1 MEEGL
6 KEPLEIVERTLSA
19 AAEVSRQPRFETG
32 EVYQSVLRWVTDA
45 SMQEPTYGSDS
56 RKRDTWL
63 RRFWRREPHLAG
75 VLDSVTAIDKN
86 RSWTLTGGR
95 NQVARYQR
103 VLRDVEGGQGWRFF
117 ASEQSLAYYTSD
129 IGAITEVGRDGE
141 DGPLRSLFHVD
152 STRCR
157 LLGNPE
163 EPLEYQPVRSIGGV
177 QRWKD
182 GDFFR
187 CVSLPD
193 GDEETFGLGYCA
205 VSRCLELAKLM
216 VAVYQHD
223 LEKLGTHAPKGLLL
237 LRNISERQWNDAMTV
252 REATLRNREQEYYG
266 GVSVLAGMGPDEVD
280 AKLVALSQLPDS
292 FDLAV
297 FTEQLMYG
305 YALCFGYD
313 PIEFWPVN
321 SGALGRG
328 RETEIQHKKATGKG
342 GMDFANTFQD
352 HLQRELPEALAFVYE
367 ERDQTGHLLEAE
379 VSLAWA
385 NVANVLYQNGM
396 GILTQEQVKSLLVDK
411 GIIPSA
417 WTETEEDVQ
426 AEAGDDGL
434 EKDRLLQNPAVQRAV
449 HEYADE
455 PIVRYRWPQQRVEVL
470 WERGAEAIP
479 RTWRVMGGRKSVGA
493 GLVPAR
499 RISRADDGVLF
510 EDGDVVITDADVQR
524 AIRVGG
530 ERMGAEYLSLMDNE
544 PIEEAQ

>member
-1 MEEGL
+1 MDNVLRDG
-6 KEPLEIVERTLSA
+6 LEIVERALSDA
-19 AAEVSRQPRFETG
+19 VDASRQPRFEPG

-45 SMQEPTYGSDS
+45 SLQEPAYSSDS
-56 RKRDTWL
+56 RKRDAWL
-63 RRFWRREPHLAG
+63 RRFWRKEPHLAG

-103 VLRDVEGGQGWRFF
+103 VLRDVEGGQGWRYF
-117 ASEQSLAYYTSD
+117 ASAQSLSYYTAD
-129 IGAITEVGRDGE
+129 IGAICEVGRDGE
-141 DGPLRSLFHVD
+141 GGPLRSLFHVD
-152 STRCR
+152 SARCR

-163 EPLEYQPVRSIGGV
+163 KPLEYKPARMGGEV
-177 QRWKD
+177 QRWQA

-187 CVSLPD
+187 SVSMPD
-193 GDEETFGLGYCA
+193 GDEELFGLGFCA
-205 VSRCLELAKLM
+205 LSRSLELAKLM

-223 LEKLGTHAPKGLLL
+223 LEKLGAHAPKGLLL
-237 LRNISERQWNDAMTV
+237 LRNISESQWNDAMTV
-252 REATLRNREQEYYG
+252 REATLSNREQQFFG
-266 GVSVLAGMGPDEVD
+266 GVSVLASMGPDEVD
-280 AKLVALSQLPDS
+280 AKLVALSQLPDG
-292 FDLAV
+292 FDLAT

-342 GMDFANTFQD
+342 GMDFANSFQD
-352 HLQRELPEALAFVYE
+352 HLQRELPEALAFIYE
-367 ERDQTGHLLEAE
+367 ERDQTGHLLDAE

-385 NVANVLYQNGM
+385 NVANVLYQNGT

-455 PIVRYRWPQQRVEVL
+455 PIVRYRWPDQRVEVL
-470 WERGAEAIP
+470 WERGADAIP
-479 RTWRVMGGRKSVGA
+479 RTWRVMGKEGKRQKANGQRV
-493 GLVPAR
+493 
-499 RISRADDGVLF
+499 ISRAEDGVFF
-510 EDGDVVITDADVQR
+510 EDGDVLITEADVTR
-524 AIRVGG
+524 AIRVGR
-530 ERMGAEYLSLMDNE
+530 ERMGDAYASLLDND
-544 PIEEAQ
+544 PITE